1 MRYEVTADCIDLNQK
16 FQKAG
21 TIVSVPDGEPVPK
34 WFKPIDEKSTS
45 KSEQDVEQPQKQD
58 PREEEMELMKLKL
71 EDLFEIAGKE
81 NVDIPIGAKK
91 AEVVKLIRSHRRH

>member
-21 TIVSVPDGEPVPK
+21 SVVSVPDGEPVPK

-45 KSEQDVEQPQKQD
+45 KSDQEVKQSQGQD
-58 PREEEMELMKLKL
+58 PRNEEQELMKLKM

>member
-21 TIVSVPDGEPVPK
+21 SVVSVPDGEPVPK
-34 WFKPIDEKSTS
+34 WFKPIDTKSAS
-45 KSEQDVEQPQKQD
+45 KAKQDVDQPQKD

>member
-21 TIVSVPDGEPVPK
+21 SVVSVPDGEPVPK
-34 WFKPIDEKSTS
+34 WFKPIDDKAAS
-45 KSEQDVEQPQKQD
+45 KSKQDVDQPQKQD